1 MYRSAFTEYLNATNL
16 TDSRKASSY
25 LKAFEHLETILAA
38 VPKGFEVCQN
48 LWEVESPQRLLEL
61 RELVRDEQKKKD
73 GSDWSLKSVAPSY
86 LQNGFCS
93 AALTSYIE
101 FLVEYRHTNEILD
114 AFERH
119 EGSEDDVVKKL
130 DHDFKIPPEVLEDYS
145 SQEGKDVERKVKA
158 RVNQDAFRKIIL
170 KIYRGRCCLT
180 GLDIPQVNRASHI
193 VGWAEDKSIR
203 MDPRNGLCLSAT
215 YDAAFDR
222 HLITLDDEFRLVLS
236 KDLKESYS
244 GESFREHFQR
254 REGDRIELPKAFRP
268 KQDYLEVHRSQGQF

>member
-1 MYRSAFTEYLNATNL
+1 MHRPAFSAHLKATSLYGSNKG
-16 TDSRKASSY
+16 TSY
-25 LKAFEHLETILAA
+25 LRALDLLENMLESDSA
-38 VPKGFEVCQN
+38 GFEDCRDIWQVTNVERLYALQKQVREQQLAGDESVWN
-48 LWEVESPQRLLEL
+48 LKAIP
-61 RELVRDEQKKKD
+61 K
-73 GSDWSLKSVAPSY
+73 SY
-86 LQNGFCS
+86 LQNGYCS

-101 FLVEYRHTNEILD
+101 FLVEYRHTSEIMD

-130 DHDFKIPPEVLEDYS
+130 NRDFKIPPEVLEDYS

-222 HLITLDDEFRLVLS
+222 HLITLDDGFRLVLS

-244 GESFREHFQR
+244 GESFREHFQKK
-254 REGDRIELPKAFRP
+254 EGDRIELPKAFRP